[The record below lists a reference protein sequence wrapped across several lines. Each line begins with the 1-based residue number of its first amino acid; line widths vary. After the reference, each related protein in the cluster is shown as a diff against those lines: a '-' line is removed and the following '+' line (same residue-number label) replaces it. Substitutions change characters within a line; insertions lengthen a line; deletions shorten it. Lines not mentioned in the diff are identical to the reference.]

1 MPKLLSLVDT
11 MDNTFSFVKNLDGL
25 RAKMTKLEEVISR
38 ALQQTAECAFFIRDY
53 ADRRFIRM
61 LATVAACYRY

>member
-1 MPKLLSLVDT
+1 MKN
-11 MDNTFSFVKNLDGL
+11 MFSFVKNLDDL
-25 RAKMTKLEEVISR
+25 PAKMKKLEEVISR

-61 LATVAACYRY
+61 LATGPECYRY